1 MSRLRGCLI
10 PTKQFRSVRA
20 LVRPV
25 LSHTLFLSLSTSV
38 SWRSECVAPFS
49 SVLLGDE
56 RPEQSLFEV
65 VLNVPPVDALSPL
78 VDEADVRVRRRRS
91 LLCWRSG
98 GHSALREVVVCLVF
112 CFLIPAEGRVCQH
125 AIDDSIDP
133 IPALKRSDRLLLPV
147 TTFLWADY

>member
-1 MSRLRGCLI
+1 MPCLRGCLI

-65 VLNVPPVDALSPL
+65 VLNVAGR
-78 VDEADVRVRRRRS
+78 RVVTTRRR
-91 LLCWRSG
+91 G
-98 GHSALREVVVCLVF
+98 
-112 CFLIPAEGRVCQH
+112 
-125 AIDDSIDP
+125 
-133 IPALKRSDRLLLPV
+133 
-147 TTFLWADY
+147 